1 VTATNYVALLDGGR
15 REETLRVERVGAG
28 IYDVTLRGKTHRVD
42 AFHHDHGTISL
53 LVDAESYSVQLDE
66 RGTGMRVHLRDS
78 TFPLEI
84 LDERRARMRRSPG
97 KLTADGRVPILARLP
112 GKVVGVLRGPGEAVR
127 EGEGVLVI
135 EALGME
141 NEVRSPKDGK
151 VVEIA
156 VGVGQ
161 TVEGGATLAVVDS

>member
-1 VTATNYVALLDGGR
+1 VTATTYVALLDGGK
-15 REETLRVERVGAG
+15 REEQVRVERVGAG
-28 IYDVTLRGKTHRVD
+28 IYAVTVRGVTHRVD
-42 AFHHDHGTISL
+42 AFHHDYGTISI

-66 RGTGMRVHLRDS
+66 RGSGMRVHLRDS
-78 TFPLEI
+78 VYPVEI
-84 LDERRARMRRSPG
+84 LDERRARMRRAPG
-97 KLTADGRVPILARLP
+97 KLTADGRLALSSRLP

-127 EGEGVLVI
+127 EGEGVLVV
-135 EALGME
+135 EAMGME

-161 TVEGGATLAVVDS
+161 VVDGGATLALVE

>member
-1 VTATNYVALLDGGR
+1 MTATTYVALLDGGK
-15 REETLRVERVGAG
+15 REETLRVERAG
-28 IYDVTLRGKTHRVD
+28 PGVYEVTLRGITHRVD
-42 AFHHDHGTISL
+42 AFHHDHGTISV
-53 LVDAESYSVQLDE
+53 LVDTESYSVQLDE
-66 RGTGMRVHLRDS
+66 RGNGMRVHLRDS
-78 TFPLEI
+78 VFPFEI

-97 KLTADGRVPILARLP
+97 KLTADGRMPLVARLP

-127 EGEGVLVI
+127 EGEGVLVV
-135 EALGME
+135 EAMGME

-161 TVEGGATLAVVDS
+161 SVEGGATLASVE